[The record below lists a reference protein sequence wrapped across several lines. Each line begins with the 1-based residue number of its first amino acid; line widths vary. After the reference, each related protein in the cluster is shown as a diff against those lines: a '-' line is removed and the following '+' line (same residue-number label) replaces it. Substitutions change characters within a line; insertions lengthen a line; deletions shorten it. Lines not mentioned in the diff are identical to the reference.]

1 MKKKIFLLVVLM
13 LVAMVAACAP
23 ETAPV
28 EPEAAVVEEAPA
40 EAAAVEEAPAE
51 AAEEAVDETV
61 DIAMVT
67 FMTGIPYFDEAS
79 KGAFK
84 AGEKL
89 GIKVDYYGPASNDT
103 PGQIALIDDLIT
115 KGIKGLVV
123 TAMDSKAVVPVLQK
137 AMNAGIKVVTFD
149 LDTDPAGRQF
159 YAGLKELDDMG
170 PWMIDLMYNAYKDE
184 LGTDFEY
191 SVITSSLTSELMIKR
206 VEDMIAYAKEKY
218 PDLNCV
224 GYEAGDSD
232 AQKIYNASVALMK
245 ANPGMKVILSNAS
258 DALGPI
264 AEAIAAE
271 GKIGEVYGTGMTT
284 PNLAKP
290 GYESGAIL
298 GGAMLWD
305 PAKWT
310 EFATTL
316 CNELINGKEFKMGG
330 DWSIPGFPDVEMTAD
345 DVIVYSGLQEFT
357 KENIND
363 FDF

>member
-1 MKKKIFLLVVLM
+1 MKKKFSLIVVVLM
-13 LVAMVAACAP
+13 LVSMFIAC
-23 ETAPV
+23 T
-28 EPEAAVVEEAPA
+28 PEAAPVDSEPAEAEEAEVEVQEEAPK
-40 EAAAVEEAPAE
+40 
-51 AAEEAVDETV
+51 DEVADDDAV
-61 DIAMVT
+61 DIAMVV
-67 FMTGIPYFDEAS
+67 FLTGIPYFDEAS
-79 KGAFK
+79 KGAFR

-89 GIKVDYYGPASNDT
+89 GIDVGYYGPPSNDT

-115 KGIKGLVV
+115 KGVKGLVV
-123 TAMDSKAVVPVLQK
+123 TAIDSTAVVPVLQK

-170 PWMIDLMYNAYKDE
+170 PWMVDLMYDAHKDV
-184 LGTDFEY
+184 LGDEYEY
-191 SVITSSLTSELMIKR
+191 SIITSSLTSELMIDR
-206 VEDMIAYAKEKY
+206 VKDMIAYAEEQY
-218 PDLNCV
+218 PGLTNV

-232 AQKIYNASVALMK
+232 AQKVYNAAVALMR
-245 ANPGMKVILSNAS
+245 ANPDMKVILSNAS

-290 GYESGAIL
+290 GYESGAII
-298 GGAMLWD
+298 GGAMLWA
-305 PAKWT
+305 PAEWA
-310 EFATTL
+310 EFAVTL
-316 CNELINGKEFKMGG
+316 CNELIEGKEFTMGG
-330 DWSIPGFPDVEMTAD
+330 DWSIPGFPEVEMTAP
-345 DVIVYSGLQEFT
+345 DVIVYSGLQAFT